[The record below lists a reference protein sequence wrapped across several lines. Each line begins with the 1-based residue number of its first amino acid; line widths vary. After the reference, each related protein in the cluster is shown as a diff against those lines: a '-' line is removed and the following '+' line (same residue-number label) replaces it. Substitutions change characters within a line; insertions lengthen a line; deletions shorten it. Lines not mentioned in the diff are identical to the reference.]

1 VCADFIDSSEIK
13 GTSQRG
19 RDNMKTKLLG
29 TIGALVLFGLGA
41 QASATTIDLGSIS
54 AGDSAG
60 GSVFYSSPGVSID
73 DTVTFSLTDT
83 LLTAIVIDSGD
94 LVPFFNIDGLTA
106 DADSDLITFEYDAHD
121 NRYFF
126 SGNLP
131 AGDYS
136 ISVGGTV
143 SGSLGGQ
150 YEVSVGGLAPAP
162 VPVPGALWLFSGAL
176 LLLRR
181 AAKTDA

>member
-1 VCADFIDSSEIK
+1 
-13 GTSQRG
+13 
-19 RDNMKTKLLG
+19 MKTKLLG

-60 GSVFYSSPGVSID
+60 NSVFYSSPGISID

-106 DADSDLITFEYDAHD
+106 EADSGLIAFEYDAH
-121 NRYFF
+121 
-126 SGNLP
+126 
-131 AGDYS
+131 
-136 ISVGGTV
+136 
-143 SGSLGGQ
+143 
-150 YEVSVGGLAPAP
+150 
-162 VPVPGALWLFSGAL
+162 
-176 LLLRR
+176 
-181 AAKTDA
+181 